1 MGTKSSA
8 LRLSENLSATSQ
20 GIRVPASSSHHSVP
34 DAKTLAVP
42 QDAPVPT
49 RVISAD
55 MRLGVFVLEFKDAS
69 LVGIDD
75 MGVHISVIPLMLPAI
90 GHMHM
95 AVQEKLGTVFLHQR
109 PEHLEPLMGKSRPFL
124 SAEFPTRDSFTT
136 SPPSGLSPPFDFS
149 LL

>member
-8 LRLSENLSATSQ
+8 LRLSENLQ
-20 GIRVPASSSHHSVP
+20 PPPKEFEFLHLHRINSVP

-75 MGVHISVIPLMLPAI
+75 MGVQISV
-90 GHMHM
+90 
-95 AVQEKLGTVFLHQR
+95 
-109 PEHLEPLMGKSRPFL
+109 
-124 SAEFPTRDSFTT
+124 
-136 SPPSGLSPPFDFS
+136 GLF
-149 LL
+149 